1 MGSEQGAFRG
11 RRSVG
16 ILEEGVGGDS
26 IEHKLIPPSSTGGA
40 TYYSVLYYVPIF
52 FQTVQGSS
60 PVRSGVQTIAIV
72 LPSMLFGTLAGAIV
86 SRYGSW
92 HWEMLFGTAG
102 TAVAAGLF
110 ATMTEETSAAKWI
123 GYQVLA
129 GAAMGAL
136 YM

>member
-1 MGSEQGAFRG
+1 MLFYA
-11 RRSVG
+11 
-16 ILEEGVGGDS
+16 
-26 IEHKLIPPSSTGGA
+26 
-40 TYYSVLYYVPIF
+40 PIY

-72 LPSMLFGTLAGAIV
+72 LPCMLFGTLAGAAV

-92 HWEMLFGTAG
+92 HWEMLFGTSG
-102 TAVAAGLF
+102 TAIAAGLL
-110 ATMTEETSAAKWI
+110 ATMNETTSAGKWI